1 MDGNRR
7 GVYSIGAVAK
17 MLGVAAQ
24 TLRTWEDRY
33 GQIVP
38 ERSPGGQRL
47 YSRDQVDQ
55 LQFVVEQLERGMQP
69 ADAHRLLVERDHLP
83 IAQGSP
89 ETAHTILLAERDR
102 YAADFADYLLR
113 TEGYTTRIAL
123 TAAAAR
129 EILDTA
135 APSLAVIDLL
145 ISGGAGGELS
155 RHAHEQC
162 GVPVVAVSAL
172 DSRDEALAA
181 GAAAFLL
188 KPLDSLQLLST
199 VRDLLGTSA
208 YLRRRSGVR

>member
-1 MDGNRR
+1 
-7 GVYSIGAVAK
+7 
-17 MLGVAAQ
+17 MLGVPAQ

-55 LQFVVEQLERGMQP
+55 LRFVVEQLDQGMAP
-69 ADAHRLLVERDHLP
+69 ADAHRLLVDRDQLP
-83 IAQGSP
+83 IDQHVSP
-89 ETAHTILLAERDR
+89 DTPHTILLAERDR

-113 TEGYTTRIAL
+113 TEGYATRIAL

-129 EILDTA
+129 EVLDKD

-145 ISGGAGGELS
+145 ISGGVGGELS
-155 RHAHEQC
+155 RHAHERR

-181 GAAAFLL
+181 GAEAFLL
-188 KPLDSLQLLST
+188 KPVDSLQLLST

-208 YLRRRSGVR
+208 YLRRRSVIR